1 MLSYTTPP
9 RLVRAGLT
17 AALSAIAMFSLVGCQ
32 SPTDAI
38 EVVDPD
44 IINPADVQSAA
55 GADAVRIGAIGRL
68 NSATSG
74 GGYSTTNS
82 FVDEGIFL
90 LGGLFAD
97 EWNNGDTFID
107 RQQVDQ
113 RNNVVP
119 SFNTFL
125 TGANRSLHR
134 ARLAGQQAIELLTKY
149 KPTAPK
155 WQLAEM
161 YFVQAYAIDLLA
173 EHLCNGLVLSTIVDG
188 VEQYGAPITY
198 QAALEQALSLANQG
212 LALITGST
220 TDDVRV
226 RNALAVTKGR
236 LLVNLARYAEAAT
249 AVAAVP
255 TNFKYQMLHSQTTR
269 DNQIWSFNNSARR
282 YSVSNN
288 EGQNGLNFA
297 TAGDPRLPACLAG
310 SAGCPVTTA
319 RRDDNTSVPLY
330 VQLIWPA
337 RDAPV
342 TIVSGVEARL
352 IEAEAQVT
360 SNPTA
365 ALAILNALRLPTGTG
380 SGGVAGLTPLVDP
393 GTDAARVDQL
403 FRERAFWMFSTGHRT
418 GDLRRL
424 VRQYGR
430 AANTVFPTGPWHKPG
445 SYGND
450 VTLPLPEA
458 ERNNPQ
464 TPQNSTTSPDICM
477 NRQP

>member
-1 MLSYTTPP
+1 MLSYTTRSRP
-9 RLVRAGLT
+9 RRANLKVLGTMAVLSL
-17 AALSAIAMFSLVGCQ
+17 AACQ

-38 EVVDPD
+38 QVADPD

-55 GADAVRIGAIGRL
+55 GADAVRVGAIARL

-74 GGYSTTNS
+74 GGVTTTGS
-82 FVDEGIFL
+82 ATDEGIFL

-113 RNNVVP
+113 RSNVVP

-134 ARLAGQQAIELLTKY
+134 ARLSGQQAIELLRKY
-149 KPTAPK
+149 KPTAPG
-155 WQLAEM
+155 WQVAEM
-161 YFVQAYAIDLLA
+161 YFVQAIAIDLLS

-198 QAALEQALSLANQG
+198 QAALEQALSLANEG
-212 LALITGST
+212 LAAVTGT
-220 TDDVRV
+220 TADDNRV
-226 RNALAVTKGR
+226 RNALAVIKGR
-236 LLVNLARYAEAAT
+236 ILVNLARFPEAAT
-249 AVAAVP
+249 AVAGVP
-255 TNFKYQMLHSQTTR
+255 TNFRYQMLHSQTTR
-269 DNQIWSFNNSARR
+269 DNQIWSYNNSARR
-282 YSVSNN
+282 YSLSTN

-297 TAGDPRLPACLAG
+297 TAGDPRIPACLAG
-310 SAGCPVTTA
+310 STGCPVTTA
-319 RRDDNTSVPLY
+319 RRDDNTSIPLY

-337 RDAPV
+337 RDSPV
-342 TIVSGVEARL
+342 TIASGIEARL

-360 SNPTA
+360 SNPAA
-365 ALAILNALRLPTGTG
+365 ALVILNALRLPTGTG
-380 SGGVAGLTPLVDP
+380 SGGVAGLAPLVDP

-424 VRQYGR
+424 IRQYGR

-445 SYGND
+445 NYGND

-458 ERNNPQ
+458 ERNNPK
-464 TPQNSTTSPDICM
+464 TPQNATTNPDICM
-477 NRQP
+477 NRSP